1 MILNKKTGEH
11 VVLCTSESA
20 DNFLAQEEE
29 EKEEGLETRFFKFMC
44 GKYNPFPIDTL
55 T

>member
-20 DNFLAQEEE
+20 DNVLAQEE
-29 EKEEGLETRFFKFMC
+29 EKEEGLETRFFQFTC
-44 GKYNPFPIDTL
+44 GKYNPFLIDTL